1 MGAPDNNDN
10 NAPKNSFFVDEI
22 EDKLMK
28 KTLLID
34 IITKECA
41 SSSHDILKKIYAAVF
56 SSNNDG
62 SKLEATIL
70 SGGYTNY
77 SYKVY
82 VDKHPN
88 ICIFAKL
95 CFEYALWNPDKSAHY
110 DLQRTVNEYE
120 IMLASHKKTPNSVV
134 LPLAVLDTKQ
144 NDQNMKVLITE
155 WSAADEQFCN
165 QFIDGSVDS
174 RIAPQLANTLAEL
187 HLITDFDP
195 NFNENVKP
203 CMQSMLDNTMKPPA
217 VEASRKT
224 TNPKDR
230 TETYCSSLGE
240 ELVTKIMDASISNYH
255 QRDCLIHSDSHVFN
269 TLVETKPS
277 IEHLE
282 QFGPNGTVVLCDW
295 EMAMA

>member
-110 DLQRTVNEYE
+110 DLQRTVNEYQ
-120 IMLASHKKTPNSVV
+120 HDHRPT
-134 LPLAVLDTKQ
+134 LD
-144 NDQNMKVLITE
+144 
-155 WSAADEQFCN
+155 
-165 QFIDGSVDS
+165 
-174 RIAPQLANTLAEL
+174 
-187 HLITDFDP
+187 
-195 NFNENVKP
+195 
-203 CMQSMLDNTMKPPA
+203 
-217 VEASRKT
+217 
-224 TNPKDR
+224 
-230 TETYCSSLGE
+230 
-240 ELVTKIMDASISNYH
+240 
-255 QRDCLIHSDSHVFN
+255 
-269 TLVETKPS
+269 
-277 IEHLE
+277 
-282 QFGPNGTVVLCDW
+282 
-295 EMAMA
+295 